1 MKTTHSFGYW
11 VRRQRLAL
19 DLTQAALA
27 RQVGCAPITIR
38 KIEADERRP
47 SRQTAARLAEKLA
60 IPEGERERF
69 IAAAVGESPVDRM
82 PLAQEPLRQPEAR
95 PAWLEAG
102 TQPEARPR
110 FVGRDPELARLNA
123 HMERALAGDG
133 GLVFVSGEAGQGKT
147 ALLAEFARQAQEAH
161 EGLIVAQG
169 YCAAAAGMGQPYLPF
184 RDVLVSLSG
193 DLEGRWQAGL
203 LGREQAERL
212 WRFAPAVAR
221 TIEATGPQLVG
232 VLVPEQSLQGR
243 LAAGKPSGWR
253 PRPDPGSRPASEGQ
267 QSQLFEQ
274 LAEVLHALAEQQPLL
289 LLIDDLQWVDAASAS
304 LLFHLGRRLAG
315 SRILLA
321 GAYRPSQLAVE
332 PGSAAGQTLQQ
343 AMLESA
349 RLFGDNRIDL
359 QHLDPSE
366 ARRLSDALL
375 DREPNGLGEGFRV
388 KLFWQTRGNPLFVI
402 ELLRE
407 MRAQGQLIR
416 DEGRRWVQSDGIDWE
431 AMPGRVTAVIEQR
444 LARLEHEARWVL
456 DVASVEGE
464 RFTVAVAAAIT
475 GLDEGRLLRM
485 LSHELQEQHGLVE
498 ELGELKISEQRLA
511 RFQFSHVLFQHYLYE
526 ALGEAERRRLHGE
539 IADRLAQLHR
549 ADLEAVLPQL
559 ADHYDA
565 AGREKLAIECLTQA
579 GDRARTQ
586 YAAEEA
592 SGYFRRAAALL
603 RKTGNREQLARTLMK
618 LGLTHQTAFDY
629 ARAQQ
634 AFDEA
639 FLLWSQAM
647 PAASGPAAAT
657 RPLRLIWR
665 DPPSLDPTLGG
676 YNVMAPVANQI
687 FSGLVAFG
695 PESEIVPDVAH
706 SWEMADG
713 GRRLVF
719 HLRDDVFWSD
729 GEPVTAYDFEFA
741 YRRALDPATGAGVA
755 PQLLMAVRGAAE
767 IHEGRSGDVTALGV
781 TARNAQTLVFELQ
794 EPTSYFLYNLAYYV
808 LLPVPRHVV
817 ERHGPAWASPEH
829 IVTNGPFRLA
839 AWEPG
844 RFMHLQRNS
853 GYHGHFSGNVEQV
866 HLTLDHPLS
875 AQVELYAAGQLDVV
889 IDWYT
894 TMEQMIG
901 LRRRFPEEY
910 VLRPAFMTFYYFMLA
925 LRPPFDDQRVRRAL
939 AMAVD
944 RPLLAATMEDLFAP
958 ATGGFV
964 PPGMPGHVPDCA
976 LPFDPEGARRL
987 LVEAGYSGRRAF
999 PPLTVLAKYTARPL
1013 GRFLQQG
1020 WQAHLD
1026 LDVALKEIKPG
1037 STPDEHRA
1045 IPQAIMVAGWIADYP
1060 DPDNFL
1066 RVNVLDD
1073 VAWWRDE
1080 TYVDLLTRA
1089 ARTLDQRERLGLYG
1103 QAERILAEAAP
1114 LVPLGYMPHH
1124 LMLKPWV
1131 KRYPTSAVKNPGF
1144 WKDVVIE

>member
-69 IAAAVGESPVDRM
+69 IAAAVGESRRWTGCRWRRNRSGSPRR
-82 PLAQEPLRQPEAR
+82 AQHGWR
-95 PAWLEAG
+95 P
-102 TQPEARPR
+102 
-110 FVGRDPELARLNA
+110 GRSPKPGRALWAASRSWPGWNA
-123 HMERALAGDG
+123 HLERALAGDG

-464 RFTVAVAAAIT
+464 R
-475 GLDEGRLLRM
+475 LRW
-485 LSHELQEQHGLVE
+485 
-498 ELGELKISEQRLA
+498 RW
-511 RFQFSHVLFQHYLYE
+511 
-526 ALGEAERRRLHGE
+526 RR
-539 IADRLAQLHR
+539 
-549 ADLEAVLPQL
+549 
-559 ADHYDA
+559 
-565 AGREKLAIECLTQA
+565 
-579 GDRARTQ
+579 
-586 YAAEEA
+586 
-592 SGYFRRAAALL
+592 
-603 RKTGNREQLARTLMK
+603 
-618 LGLTHQTAFDY
+618 
-629 ARAQQ
+629 
-634 AFDEA
+634 
-639 FLLWSQAM
+639 
-647 PAASGPAAAT
+647 
-657 RPLRLIWR
+657 
-665 DPPSLDPTLGG
+665 PS
-676 YNVMAPVANQI
+676 
-687 FSGLVAFG
+687 
-695 PESEIVPDVAH
+695 
-706 SWEMADG
+706 
-713 GRRLVF
+713 
-719 HLRDDVFWSD
+719 
-729 GEPVTAYDFEFA
+729 
-741 YRRALDPATGAGVA
+741 
-755 PQLLMAVRGAAE
+755 
-767 IHEGRSGDVTALGV
+767 
-781 TARNAQTLVFELQ
+781 
-794 EPTSYFLYNLAYYV
+794 
-808 LLPVPRHVV
+808 
-817 ERHGPAWASPEH
+817 
-829 IVTNGPFRLA
+829 
-839 AWEPG
+839 PG
-844 RFMHLQRNS
+844 
-853 GYHGHFSGNVEQV
+853 
-866 HLTLDHPLS
+866 
-875 AQVELYAAGQLDVV
+875 
-889 IDWYT
+889 W
-894 TMEQMIG
+894 
-901 LRRRFPEEY
+901 
-910 VLRPAFMTFYYFMLA
+910 
-925 LRPPFDDQRVRRAL
+925 
-939 AMAVD
+939 
-944 RPLLAATMEDLFAP
+944 
-958 ATGGFV
+958 
-964 PPGMPGHVPDCA
+964 
-976 LPFDPEGARRL
+976 
-987 LVEAGYSGRRAF
+987 
-999 PPLTVLAKYTARPL
+999 
-1013 GRFLQQG
+1013 
-1020 WQAHLD
+1020 
-1026 LDVALKEIKPG
+1026 
-1037 STPDEHRA
+1037 
-1045 IPQAIMVAGWIADYP
+1045 
-1060 DPDNFL
+1060 
-1066 RVNVLDD
+1066 
-1073 VAWWRDE
+1073 
-1080 TYVDLLTRA
+1080 TRA
-1089 ARTLDQRERLGLYG
+1089 GCCEC
-1103 QAERILAEAAP
+1103 
-1114 LVPLGYMPHH
+1114 
-1124 LMLKPWV
+1124 
-1131 KRYPTSAVKNPGF
+1131 
-1144 WKDVVIE
+1144 